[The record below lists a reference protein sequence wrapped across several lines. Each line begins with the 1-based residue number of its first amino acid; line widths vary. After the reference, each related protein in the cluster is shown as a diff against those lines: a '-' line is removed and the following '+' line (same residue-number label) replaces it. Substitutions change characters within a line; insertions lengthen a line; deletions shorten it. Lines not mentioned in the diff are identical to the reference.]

1 MREGTHSGPL
11 TPEERMA
18 YFTVP
23 PVVYKFLGPL
33 RGPRTLQDMKIK
45 CTPPSEFDDV
55 FDSVHV
61 EELLVEELNVPG
73 QNFYFELSH
82 PSGMPIGDRD
92 AWRAWLQKSVDL
104 YPGFGVD
111 AVILCPPVPN
121 HAALMDF
128 RNSFLSAL
136 EHLEGVQTVLSLT
149 DQPLNK
155 LMWDRYGNGH
165 RGFAVGFD
173 THSPMFQVG
182 GYPALRK
189 VIYSAEPPRG
199 PREVISWRRWL
210 VKSHVY
216 EYESEWR
223 GRYPSKVLEEA
234 VGDEGQSIFLK
245 SIPPGAI
252 KSVLL
257 GCRIDSN
264 TEEQVMAAG
273 EPGVEVWRCVMGE
286 GTYELKLERVV

>member
-111 AVILCPPVPN
+111 
-121 HAALMDF
+121 
-128 RNSFLSAL
+128 
-136 EHLEGVQTVLSLT
+136 
-149 DQPLNK
+149 
-155 LMWDRYGNGH
+155 
-165 RGFAVGFD
+165 FD